1 MQNENGSQRIYLT
14 AKDIMELLG
23 VSKSKAYGLIRK
35 LNAELEAEGYIVI
48 TGKVSKKRFEERI
61 YGMAL

>member
-1 MQNENGSQRIYLT
+1 MQGENNFQRIYLT
-14 AKDIMELLG
+14 ANDITELLG
-23 VSKSKAYGLIRK
+23 ISKTKAYSIIRK

-48 TGKVSKKRFEERI
+48 SGKVSKKRFEERV

>member
-48 TGKVSKKRFEERI
+48 TGKVSKKRFEERV

>member
-1 MQNENGSQRIYLT
+1 MDNESNVQRIYLT

-48 TGKVSKKRFEERI
+48 TGKVSKKRFEERV